1 MNIDLFDRLIK
12 HQEDSKSFR
21 IGIIGLGKFATMFL
35 SQAKSTPGIEITAIA
50 DVDFKKAEASI
61 RTAGFEKNLNT
72 SGFNEA
78 QVSNQIWYTD
88 SGLDLAECD
97 QLDLVIEATGNPEA
111 AVDHC
116 LAAFNA
122 KSHVV
127 LVTVEAD
134 VLCGSAIIKRANE
147 AGVICSMAYG
157 DQPAL
162 ICELIDRV
170 KSSGFE
176 VVSAGKGTKY
186 LPIYHKSTPSTV
198 WNYYGLSEQE
208 ANAGGLN
215 PKMFNSFLDG
225 TKSAIE
231 MGALANATGLK
242 VPENGLLFPAVGT
255 SKLANVL
262 KPKEFG
268 GILDNSGTVEVVSSL
283 SREGKEIPDNLRWG
297 VFVVFKSDSK
307 YTEQCFREYG
317 VPVDDSGE
325 YAALWRPIHLIGSE
339 LGFSVATALLDNR
352 STGSTKVFI
361 GDAVSVAKRN
371 LKAGDILDGEG
382 GTTVWGKLIPASKSI
397 SLNALPIGL
406 AHNVK
411 LINDISEGQVI
422 SQKDISAISES
433 NAYTL
438 RKEMEADFI
447 ESQKIEI

>member
-1 MNIDLFDRLIK
+1 MNIDLFDRLINQ
-12 HQEDSKSFR
+12 QENGKSFR
-21 IGIIGLGKFATMFL
+21 IGVIGLGKFATMFL
-35 SQAKSTPGIEITAIA
+35 SQAKSTPGIEISAIA
-50 DVDFKKAEASI
+50 DLNYKNAEAAI
-61 RTAGFEKNLNT
+61 RSANFEKNLNT

-78 QVSNQIWYTD
+78 QASNQIWYTD

-134 VLCGSAIIKRANE
+134 VLCGSAIIKKANE

-215 PKMFNSFLDG
+215 PKMFNSFFIIYFWY
-225 TKSAIE
+225 K
-231 MGALANATGLK
+231 LK
-242 VPENGLLFPAVGT
+242 F
-255 SKLANVL
+255 
-262 KPKEFG
+262 F
-268 GILDNSGTVEVVSSL
+268 NSF
-283 SREGKEIPDNLRWG
+283 
-297 VFVVFKSDSK
+297 FVTPMSF
-307 YTEQCFREYG
+307 YY
-317 VPVDDSGE
+317 
-325 YAALWRPIHLIGSE
+325 
-339 LGFSVATALLDNR
+339 
-352 STGSTKVFI
+352 
-361 GDAVSVAKRN
+361 
-371 LKAGDILDGEG
+371 
-382 GTTVWGKLIPASKSI
+382 I
-397 SLNALPIGL
+397 SCL
-406 AHNVK
+406 
-411 LINDISEGQVI
+411 
-422 SQKDISAISES
+422 
-433 NAYTL
+433 
-438 RKEMEADFI
+438 
-447 ESQKIEI
+447 

>member
-1 MNIDLFDRLIK
+1 MNIDLFDRLINQ
-12 HQEDSKSFR
+12 QENGKSFR
-21 IGIIGLGKFATMFL
+21 IGVIGLGKFATMFL
-35 SQAKSTPGIEITAIA
+35 SQAKSTPGIEISAIA
-50 DVDFKKAEASI
+50 DLNYKNAEAAI
-61 RTAGFEKNLNT
+61 RSANFEKNLNT

-78 QVSNQIWYTD
+78 QASNQIWYTD

-134 VLCGSAIIKRANE
+134 VLCGSAIIKKANE

-215 PKMFNSFLDG
+215 PKMFNSFITGD
-225 TKSAIE
+225 KSSIE
-231 MGALANATGLK
+231 MASVVNSTSLICSSKGLNYTF
-242 VPENGLLFPAVGT
+242 E
-255 SKLANVL
+255 
-262 KPKEFG
+262 
-268 GILDNSGTVEVVSSL
+268 D
-283 SREGKEIPDNLRWG
+283 
-297 VFVVFKSDSK
+297 VFNK
-307 YTEQCFREYG
+307 
-317 VPVDDSGE
+317 
-325 YAALWRPIHLIGSE
+325 
-339 LGFSVATALLDNR
+339 
-352 STGSTKVFI
+352 
-361 GDAVSVAKRN
+361 
-371 LKAGDILDGEG
+371 
-382 GTTVWGKLIPASKSI
+382 
-397 SLNALPIGL
+397 
-406 AHNVK
+406 
-411 LINDISEGQVI
+411 
-422 SQKDISAISES
+422 
-433 NAYTL
+433 
-438 RKEMEADFI
+438 
-447 ESQKIEI
+447 